1 MVVTHVD
8 SPMWQDRVNENENE
22 NENNENELSTNNQD
36 K

>member
-8 SPMWQDRVNENENE
+8 SPMWRDRVNENE